1 MEKNTKSLQSSSIE
15 NLGESMKAIRRK
27 CSSRPIHIIDESL
40 RPKSVDFLEKRL
52 SQYIKNFN
60 DYIVYEDENNL
71 EVDANILEIVSIEQL
86 DNYISEFEWL
96 VNAFNDTTLFLTPK
110 RIQIK
115 NQFKLGKQI
124 FSFNTALQ
132 KTKIT
137 HKKAIEILKDR

>member
-1 MEKNTKSLQSSSIE
+1 
-15 NLGESMKAIRRK
+15 MKPIRRK

-52 SQYIKNFN
+52 NQYIKNFN
-60 DYIVYEDENNL
+60 DYVVYKAENDL

-124 FSFNTALQ
+124 VSFNTALQ

-137 HKKAIEILKDR
+137 HEKAIEILKDE